1 MRHRAAIVTHWLG
14 IHARIR
20 DWEDFMRPFLPVV
33 SLAILMGLSMPAL
46 AEDSKTTPTISIQG
60 RGEVVAA
67 PDTAA
72 VTAGVTTQ
80 GATAR
85 EALDA
90 NTKAM
95 ASLIATLKTAGV
107 EAKDIQTSD
116 FSVSPQY
123 LYSDKDA
130 NGDTPPP
137 RITGYN
143 VQNGV
148 NVKIRKLADLG
159 KILDQIVTAG
169 SNTIN
174 GVSFS
179 VEDPAKLFDEARKA
193 AFADAEGK
201 AKTYAD
207 TAGVGLGS
215 IISISEDADASP
227 PQPVMFKAM
236 AARADAAP
244 VPVEAGQLTFD
255 VSASVMWALKTSS
268 D

>member
-1 MRHRAAIVTHWLG
+1 
-14 IHARIR
+14 
-20 DWEDFMRPFLPVV
+20 MRPLLPVV
-33 SLAILMGLSMPAL
+33 SLAILAGLSLPAF
-46 AEDSKTTPTISIQG
+46 ADDAKPSPSISIQG
-60 RGEVVAA
+60 HGEVVAA

-95 ASLIATLKTAGV
+95 TGLIATLKAAGV
-107 EAKDIQTSD
+107 ESRDIQTSD
-116 FSVSPQY
+116 FSVNPQY
-123 LYSDKDA
+123 VYPDKDA
-130 NGDTPPP
+130 NGVTPAP
-137 RITGYN
+137 RITGYS

-159 KILDQIVTAG
+159 KILDQIVSAG

-179 VEDPAKLFDEARKA
+179 VEDPAKLLDEARKA
-193 AFADAEGK
+193 AFADAAGK

-207 TAGVGLGS
+207 AAGVGLGT
-215 IISISEDADASP
+215 IISISEGSNVSP
-227 PQPVMFKAM
+227 PRPVMFNAM
-236 AARADAAP
+236 AKADAAP

-255 VSASVMWALKTSS
+255 VDASVVWALKTSS

>member
-1 MRHRAAIVTHWLG
+1 
-14 IHARIR
+14 
-20 DWEDFMRPFLPVV
+20 MRPFLPVV
-33 SLAILMGLSMPAL
+33 SLAILAGLSLPAF
-46 AEDSKTTPTISIQG
+46 ADNAAPTPTISIQG

-67 PDTAA
+67 PDTAG

-95 ASLIATLKTAGV
+95 ASLIATLKTAGI

-116 FSVSPQY
+116 FSVNPQY
-123 LYSDKDA
+123 VYPDKDA
-130 NGDTPPP
+130 NGVTPPP
-137 RITGYN
+137 SITGYI

-148 NVKIRKLADLG
+148 SVKIRKLANLG
-159 KILDQIVTAG
+159 DILDKIVTAG

-179 VEDPAKLFDEARKA
+179 VDDPAKLLDEARKA
-193 AFADAEGK
+193 AFADAAGK

-207 TAGVGLGS
+207 AAGVGLGT
-215 IISISEDADASP
+215 IISISEGSDVSP
-227 PQPVMFKAM
+227 PQPVMFRAM
-236 AARADAAP
+236 AAKADAAP

-255 VSASVMWALKTSS
+255 VNASVVWALKTSS

>member
-1 MRHRAAIVTHWLG
+1 
-14 IHARIR
+14 
-20 DWEDFMRPFLPVV
+20 MRPFLPVV
-33 SLAILMGLSMPAL
+33 SLAILAGLSLPAL
-46 AEDSKTTPTISIQG
+46 ADSATPTPSISIQG

-67 PDTAA
+67 PDTAS

-95 ASLIATLKTAGV
+95 AGLITTLKTAGV
-107 EAKDIQTSD
+107 DAKDIQTSD

-130 NGDTPPP
+130 NGVTPPP

-174 GVSFS
+174 GISFS
-179 VEDPAKLFDEARKA
+179 VEDPAKLLDEARKA

-207 TAGVGLGS
+207 AAGVGLGS
-215 IISISEDADASP
+215 ILSIAEGSDVSP
-227 PQPVMFKAM
+227 PQPMMFKAM

-255 VSASVMWALKTSS
+255 VNASVVWALKTSS